1 MESKCVVVIP
11 SRYGSARLPGKPLVE
26 IHGQP
31 MIRWVYEQALKSG
44 VTEVII
50 ATDDERI
57 VKVCKKFGARVELTS
72 NKHQSG
78 TDRIAELATR
88 LDWPDDKIII
98 NVQGDEP
105 FLPPRLISQ
114 VEALIRHDAD
124 AAMATLV
131 TPISSIVEW
140 EDPNIV
146 KVVTDCNDRAL
157 YFSRAPIP
165 WPREGYESGGLR
177 HIGIYAYRTWALKKL
192 ASSPPC
198 PPEERER
205 LEQLRALW
213 LGLSISV
220 ATACDVPPK
229 GIDTQEDLDAI
240 RQKPL
245 KKMVLAT

>member
-1 MESKCVVVIP
+1 
-11 SRYGSARLPGKPLVE
+11 
-26 IHGQP
+26 

-57 VKVCKKFGARVELTS
+57 VKVCQKFGARVELTS

-213 LGLSISV
+213 LGFSIHV

-229 GIDTQEDLDAI
+229 GIDTMEDLDAI

-245 KKMVLAT
+245 SNYDVS